1 MLGGNPSRPT
11 EMTECEGKGEGNLE
25 WVAEERDDEV
35 SPAALGLTAAA
46 RAVVNPTNPSLRNFP

>member
-11 EMTECEGKGEGNLE
+11 EGKGEGNLE

-35 SPAALGLTAAA
+35 SLAALGLTAAA
-46 RAVVNPTNPSLRNFP
+46 RAVVNPTNPSLINFP